1 MRTAII
7 GAGIGGSYLCNFLQK
22 KHPDVQIDMYSILNM
37 TKCRTR
43 PCGWLVN
50 YHEFMKLGRELDM
63 NFSQYVLE
71 KFDCMEVQGQRLY
84 ADVATIDKPLLIRE
98 LLGEVEVMYDIPD
111 IAEYDKVVDATG
123 VGAYLPPRRDGTVV
137 EIHQA
142 RFENRGHQCPEAF
155 IDSDYF
161 GLGYIIPLGD
171 GTAHVGFWA
180 ITELEKAKELVS
192 DGKALCGCTSSLWM
206 GGSSFPVV
214 HGKVCGIGESIGL
227 VDPLSGAGI
236 IPAMDSARA
245 LVQYWD
251 DLQKYEDY
259 IKHHYKFMVRRA
271 RALRSNN
278 LIVKV
283 FNLIL
288 SHRKSSKLIGFS
300 VGARGL
306 IDLIK
311 LTCESTKY
319 MSFPQQTSYRS
330 TDFG

>member
-7 GAGIGGSYLCNFLQK
+7 GTGIGGSYLCNLLQK
-22 KHPDVQIDMYSILNM
+22 KHSDVQIDMYSIM
-37 TKCRTR
+37 KKTKCSIR

-63 NFSQYVLE
+63 DFSQYVLE
-71 KFDCMEVQGQRLY
+71 KFDFMEIQGQRLS
-84 ADVATIDKPLLIRE
+84 ADVAAIDKPLLIRT

-123 VGAYLPPRRDGTVV
+123 IRAYLPPRRDGIVV
-137 EIHQA
+137 KIHQA
-142 RFENRGHQCPEAF
+142 RFENRDYQCPEGF
-155 IDSDYF
+155 IDF
-161 GLGYIIPLGD
+161 EHVRLGYVIPLGD
-171 GTAHVGFWA
+171 GTNHVGFGT
-180 ITELEKAKELVS
+180 ITGFEKAKELVS
-192 DGKALCGCTSSLWM
+192 DDKALCECTSSLWM

-214 HGKVCGIGESIGL
+214 HGKICGIGESIGL

-259 IKHHYKFMVRRA
+259 IRHHYKFMARRA
-271 RALRSNN
+271 RVLRSNN

-283 FNLIL
+283 FNLVL

-311 LTCESTKY
+311 LTCESTKHIKP
-319 MSFPQQTSYRS
+319 SQ
-330 TDFG
+330 